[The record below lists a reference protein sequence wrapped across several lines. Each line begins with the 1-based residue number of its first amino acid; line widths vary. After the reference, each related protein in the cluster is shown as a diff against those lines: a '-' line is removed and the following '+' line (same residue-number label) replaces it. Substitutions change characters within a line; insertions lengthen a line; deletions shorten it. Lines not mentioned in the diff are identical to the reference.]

1 MARRDE
7 VVVGQGREKE
17 EERRRKWLALYHV
30 RNLNSY

>member
-7 VVVGQGREKE
+7 VVVGQGREPRSCGVGE
-17 EERRRKWLALYHV
+17 GGGEHV